1 MPLSDQGKHP
11 LRQQRKRTKGW
22 RKPSGAVC
30 VSRPSQWS
38 NPFPVVKENPL
49 LAVTRFETYV
59 LPDLDVSGL
68 RGKVLLCWCSEDAPC
83 HADVLAWA
91 ANGTGGKK
99 ASIL

>member
-1 MPLSDQGKHP
+1 MPLSDKGKHP
-11 LRQQRKRTKGW
+11 LRQRRKRTKGW

-30 VSRPSQWS
+30 VSRPSQFG

-68 RGKVLLCWCSEDAPC
+68 RGKVSCAGAERTRHAMPTCWRR
-83 HADVLAWA
+83 A
-91 ANGTGGKK
+91 ANLGRISSSGAT
-99 ASIL
+99 